1 MSKYFL
7 ALAFL
12 IGATTL
18 EASGDAIVRKGLFDY
33 VGAARALAL
42 LGGGVLLLGYG
53 VMLNLAPLPFERVV
67 GLYIATLFV
76 AWQLIG
82 FVAFRS
88 LPNLPILIGGALII
102 VGGLIVSF
110 WQPES

>member
-1 MSKYFL
+1 MTKSL
-7 ALAFL
+7 LVLAFL

-33 VGAARALAL
+33 VGIARALVL

-67 GLYIATLFV
+67 GLYIATLFIV
-76 AWQLIG
+76 WQLIS

-88 LPNLPILIGGALII
+88 VPSLPILIGGGLI
-102 VGGLIVSF
+102 VGGGLVVSF
-110 WQPES
+110 WEPQP

>member
-1 MSKYFL
+1 MSKYLL
-7 ALAFL
+7 ALACL

-18 EASGDAIVRKGLFDY
+18 EASGDAIVRKGLFDHM
-33 VGAARALAL
+33 GTARALVL

-53 VMLNLAPLPFERVV
+53 IMLNLAPLPFERVV

-76 AWQLIG
+76 VWQAIG

-88 LPNLPILIGGALII
+88 VPSLPILDG
-102 VGGLIVSF
+102 GGLIVIGGLVVSY
-110 WQPES
+110 WESHT